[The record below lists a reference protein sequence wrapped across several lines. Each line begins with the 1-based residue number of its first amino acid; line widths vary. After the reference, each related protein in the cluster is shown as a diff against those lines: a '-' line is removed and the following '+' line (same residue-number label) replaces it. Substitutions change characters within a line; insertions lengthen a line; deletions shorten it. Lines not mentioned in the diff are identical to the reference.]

1 MLVCCVCTGWSPLHE
16 AACKGYL
23 AIHLYLYNMLVCCVC
38 TGWSPLH
45 EAACKGYLAI
55 HIYLY
60 NMLVCCVCTGWSPH
74 HEAACKGYL
83 ATHLYLY
90 NMLCCQ
96 GGRHSTKQPAKATLR
111 CAKLYLRKEPK
122 STYMDTVTKHRYMMQ
137 LSTTIPRFTLALQYT
152 FSKIK
157 KLLKFN
163 FLNFVSA
170 DTFWKF

>member
-1 MLVCCVCTGWSPLHE
+1 MFVQGGRHSTKQHVKATLLLIYIFIICCVCTGWSPLHE

-23 AIHLYLYNMLVCCVC
+23 AI
-38 TGWSPLH
+38 
-45 EAACKGYLAI
+45 
-55 HIYLY
+55 
-60 NMLVCCVCTGWSPH
+60 
-74 HEAACKGYL
+74 
-83 ATHLYLY
+83 HLYLY

-122 STYMDTVTKHRYMMQ
+122 STYMDTVTKLHYMMQ

-163 FLNFVSA
+163 FLNFVSV